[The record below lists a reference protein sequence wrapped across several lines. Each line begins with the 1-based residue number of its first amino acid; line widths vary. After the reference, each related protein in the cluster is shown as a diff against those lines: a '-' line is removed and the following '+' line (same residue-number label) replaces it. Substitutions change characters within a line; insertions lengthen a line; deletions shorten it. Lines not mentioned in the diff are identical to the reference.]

1 MPGSGVFKRC
11 GVGSES
17 QMRLNARWQTP
28 VTLLALAGA
37 FAALLYAPVAEPA
50 PGDIADLAV
59 SKTDS
64 PDPVSVGSTLTYT
77 IQVSNLGP
85 EGATGVTVTDRLPS
99 QVKFVSA
106 MASSGSCTGK
116 GRTINCDVGSLA
128 ADPTKANAATVTIAV
143 QPKKVGTIVSSA
155 SVKGV
160 EKDPVSA
167 NDQAQTSTTVTA
179 PAVLSSCRGIPTT
192 LTGTRKADR
201 LVGTAGPD
209 VIAGLE
215 GNDSIFGL
223 DGRDLICTGA
233 GNDRA
238 GAGSASDRV
247 FGGVGADRLSGGRGG
262 DLVAG
267 NPGGDVL
274 FGNHGNDRLRGGAG
288 SDLCFGSAGFDRI
301 RTCDR

>member
-1 MPGSGVFKRC
+1 
-11 GVGSES
+11 
-17 QMRLNARWQTP
+17 MRLSARWQTL
-28 VTLLALAGA
+28 VTVLALAGLLVA
-37 FAALLYAPVAEPA
+37 LVHAPAAETA

-59 SKTDS
+59 SKADS
-64 PDPVSVGSTLTYT
+64 PDPVTVGSTLTYT

-85 EGATGVTVTDRLPS
+85 QGATGVTVTDRLPS

-106 MASSGSCTGK
+106 TASSGSCTGK
-116 GRTINCDVGSLA
+116 GRTISCDVGSLA
-128 ADPTKANAATVTIAV
+128 ADPTKADAATVTIAV
-143 QPKKVGTIVSSA
+143 QPKKVGTIANSA
-155 SVKGV
+155 SVEGV
-160 EKDPVSA
+160 ENDPVSA
-167 NDQAQTSTTVTA
+167 NDQAQVSTTVTA
-179 PAVLSSCRGIPTT
+179 PPLVSSCRGIPTT
-192 LTGTRKADR
+192 LTGTRKSDR

-238 GAGSASDRV
+238 GGGSAADRV
-247 FGGVGADRLSGGRGG
+247 FGGVGADRLNGGRGG

-274 FGNHGNDRLRGGAG
+274 FGNRGNDRLRGGAG
-288 SDLCFGSAGFDRI
+288 SDLCFGSAGSDRI